1 VGRAANYFAAAI
13 FLAAKIRIHT
23 VLRACSTNYDLVLQL
38 APFLQLAE
46 WNHFREKGE
55 CGMPSNLPTYTN
67 QVENGDDYM
76 VSFCLD
82 FFNKRLRVDDY
93 LGNVDAI
100 CKRIT
105 EIAKENNLTKVF
117 IKSREDDWQTF
128 LSKGCM
134 LEGIYKG
141 YFNGRDAYCMALYDD
156 LERRTSDYWMEE
168 DQILEQVL
176 ALPLKSGR
184 PMVPEH
190 YTLRIARTEDAERL
204 SVLYDQIF
212 QTYPTPMNNPL
223 YVEKTMREGTIYY
236 LVESPDQL
244 ISAASAE
251 INTVYANAEMTDC
264 ATLPAY
270 RNQGLMRLLM
280 HALEDELITR
290 NITNAYSLSR
300 ALSFGMNAVFFQMGY
315 RYYGRLTKNCDIY
328 DKFEDMNLWTKMLK

>member
-1 VGRAANYFAAAI
+1 M
-13 FLAAKIRIHT
+13 AAKLIIHT
-23 VLRACSTNYDLVLQL
+23 VLRVHCTKRILGLQL
-38 APFLQLAE
+38 APFLQIVE
-46 WNHFREKGE
+46 VNDFREKGE
-55 CGMPSNLPTYTN
+55 FWMPNNLPTYSN
-67 QVENGDDYM
+67 QVENGEDFT
-76 VSFCLD
+76 VNFCLD
-82 FFNKRLRVDDY
+82 FINKRLRVDDY
-93 LGNVDAI
+93 LGNVDTI
-100 CKRIT
+100 CKQIV
-105 EIAKENNLTKVF
+105 EIAKANALTKVF

-168 DQILEQVL
+168 DHILKQVL
-176 ALPLKSGR
+176 ALPLKPGR
-184 PMVPEH
+184 PLVPEQC
-190 YTLRIARTEDAERL
+190 TLRIARTEDAERL

-212 QTYPTPMNNPL
+212 QTYPTPMNDPL
-223 YVEKTMREGTIYY
+223 YVEKTMQEGTIYY
-236 LVESPDQL
+236 LVESPHQL

-251 INTVYANAEMTDC
+251 INTLYANAEMTDC
-264 ATLPAY
+264 ATLPAF

-280 HALEDELITR
+280 RALEDELLAR
-290 NITNAYSLSR
+290 NITCAYSLSR

>member
-1 VGRAANYFAAAI
+1 
-13 FLAAKIRIHT
+13 
-23 VLRACSTNYDLVLQL
+23 
-38 APFLQLAE
+38 
-46 WNHFREKGE
+46 
-55 CGMPSNLPTYTN
+55 MPSNLPTYTN
-67 QVENGDDYM
+67 QVENGDDYK

-82 FFNKRLRVDDY
+82 FLNKRLRVDDY

-100 CKRIT
+100 CKRIG
-105 EIAKENNLTKVF
+105 EIAKVNALTKVF

-141 YFNGRDAYCMALYDD
+141 YFNGCDAYCMALYDD
-156 LERRTSDYWMEE
+156 LERRTSDYWIKE
-168 DQILEQVL
+168 DQILNQVL
-176 ALPLKSGR
+176 ALPLKPDR
-184 PMVPEH
+184 PLVPEH
-190 YTLRIARTEDAERL
+190 CTLRIARMEDADRL
-204 SVLYDQIF
+204 SALYNQIF
-212 QTYPTPMNNPL
+212 QTYPTPMNDPL
-223 YVEKTMREGTIYY
+223 YIEKTMREGTIYY
-236 LVESPDQL
+236 LVESTDQL

-290 NITNAYSLSR
+290 SITCAYSLSR